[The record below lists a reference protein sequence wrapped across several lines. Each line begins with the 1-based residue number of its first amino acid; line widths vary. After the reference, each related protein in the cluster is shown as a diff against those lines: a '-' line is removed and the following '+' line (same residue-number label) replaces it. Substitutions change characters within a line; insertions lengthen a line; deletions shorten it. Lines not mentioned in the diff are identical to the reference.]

1 MFLLLHFLY
10 KLLLATSVCRSFRQG
25 FSGCTFPRSLSLLS
39 IAYCFSSS
47 SSLPKSDCTVSSAL
61 HIANPHTTAAGS
73 HARTRQIGRSSGC
86 TGMGKMFDPP
96 HLHRFQ
102 LAAARMRR
110 PPGRSRPMV
119 KQTRHRLCLWGLR
132 SLCPLQDQRKAD
144 EACEAKGARIGM
156 NGWVR
161 IREPMSRG
169 GFEGANLLLRINGTE
184 DREEQEAVLLSALD
198 NSVSTARGA
207 TDEALGVTTLL
218 KPVEYLAS
226 TRMKRPAIS
235 NINNGKRTG

>member
-1 MFLLLHFLY
+1 
-10 KLLLATSVCRSFRQG
+10 
-25 FSGCTFPRSLSLLS
+25 
-39 IAYCFSSS
+39 
-47 SSLPKSDCTVSSAL
+47 
-61 HIANPHTTAAGS
+61 
-73 HARTRQIGRSSGC
+73 
-86 TGMGKMFDPP
+86 
-96 HLHRFQ
+96 
-102 LAAARMRR
+102 
-110 PPGRSRPMV
+110 
-119 KQTRHRLCLWGLR
+119 
-132 SLCPLQDQRKAD
+132 
-144 EACEAKGARIGM
+144 M

-198 NSVSTARGA
+198 DSVSTAPGA